1 MFYSRENNFSALQ
14 REIKINYREWK
25 EFSVPKRT
33 SFFQKLGDKINDSS
47 ALTVSKNTGKL
58 LNDI

>member
-1 MFYSRENNFSALQ
+1 MFYSRENNSRALQ

-25 EFSVPKRT
+25 ESSVPKRM

-47 ALTVSKNTGKL
+47 ALTVSKSTGKL

>member
-14 REIKINYREWK
+14 REIKINYGEWK

-33 SFFQKLGDKINDSS
+33 SFFQKRGDKINDSS
-47 ALTVSKNTGKL
+47 ALTVSESTG
-58 LNDI
+58 NC